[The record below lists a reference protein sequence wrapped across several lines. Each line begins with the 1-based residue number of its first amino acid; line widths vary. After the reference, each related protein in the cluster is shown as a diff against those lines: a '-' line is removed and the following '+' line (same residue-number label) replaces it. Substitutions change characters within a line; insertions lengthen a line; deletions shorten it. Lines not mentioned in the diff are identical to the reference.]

1 VAEPSRRRPTGNYLS
16 TTQQHQRNLNL
27 RDDNMEFWK
36 RFSITLVAMLA
47 ASFIAGLMW
56 RALFD
61 YGLPD
66 YISGAVGGLT
76 ALPLWDFLKRVKPKQ

>member
-1 VAEPSRRRPTGNYLS
+1 
-16 TTQQHQRNLNL
+16 
-27 RDDNMEFWK
+27 
-36 RFSITLVAMLA
+36 MLA

-56 RALFD
+56 SALFD